1 MSANFHVL
9 GSTFHPDPQLTEWYP
24 HFENGSSPYISQWC
38 DTNAIEGREKGGPK
52 ESTSRKTT
60 DSIKSK
66 IFSPLVCEGINN
78 KLNHTLTYNRKGY
91 SKRLCIYSWEG
102 TVLKEEQILRYTIQ
116 TLQSFMQINLKSQTN
131 CIILRRNI
139 QLIEMEGL
147 SAHISMEA
155 LKKATKDQLYYG
167 VDPDYLSWKVSRE
180 EGTGEILL
188 CLQNG
193 GGLYC

>member
-1 MSANFHVL
+1 
-9 GSTFHPDPQLTEWYP
+9 
-24 HFENGSSPYISQWC
+24 
-38 DTNAIEGREKGGPK
+38 
-52 ESTSRKTT
+52 
-60 DSIKSK
+60 
-66 IFSPLVCEGINN
+66 
-78 KLNHTLTYNRKGY
+78 
-91 SKRLCIYSWEG
+91 
-102 TVLKEEQILRYTIQ
+102 
-116 TLQSFMQINLKSQTN
+116 
-131 CIILRRNI
+131 
-139 QLIEMEGL
+139 MEGL